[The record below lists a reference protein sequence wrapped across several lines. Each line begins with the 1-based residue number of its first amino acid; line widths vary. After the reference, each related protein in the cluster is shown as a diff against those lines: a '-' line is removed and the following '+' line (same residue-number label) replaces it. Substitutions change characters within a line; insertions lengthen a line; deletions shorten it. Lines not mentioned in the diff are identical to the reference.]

1 MTHGP
6 NLFDEIARAQRAQ
19 RAKPPTTAARR
30 GANVLAAATIKPPSR
45 PIKKR
50 FSQPGIRPGGRANPE
65 RNPVIPQVPGTLD
78 QMPQPVPESIK
89 KRFPHARDFS

>member
-6 NLFDEIARAQRAQ
+6 NLFDEIARAQRV
-19 RAKPPTTAARR
+19 RLPTTGARR
-30 GANVLAAATIKPPSR
+30 KANVLAAATIKPPSR

-50 FSQPGIRPGGRANPE
+50 FSQPGIRPGGRGNPE

-78 QMPQPVPESIK
+78 RMPQPVPEEIK